1 MPIVRIDLWEGRDSE
16 TRRELIRAVSE
27 VVSERLGV
35 SVDHVRVVLNEIP
48 RENWGIGGEPASQ
61 QNPSQSIHRGDEQE

>member
-1 MPIVRIDLWEGRDSE
+1 MSIVRIDLWEGRDSE

-48 RENWGIGGEPASQ
+48 REN
-61 QNPSQSIHRGDEQE
+61 

>member
-16 TRRELIRAVSE
+16 TRRELVRNVSE
-27 VVSERLGV
+27 VVSETLDV
-35 SVDHVRVVLNEIP
+35 SIDHVRVILNEIP

-61 QNPSQSIHRGDEQE
+61 KTPSQSINRSDEQE